1 MRIVVGLHL
10 HTRTSQ
16 GCLDA
21 SSSSCL
27 PPPPLPLSSLCGL
40 KLTEVGWRQTV
51 ASLLS
56 EGVLVCVIFFPP
68 PTMSPLVARLLLLVC
83 LALPLYGVEKVRNR
97 GYRKDPDAEKVR
109 ERTDDYLRCS

>member
-1 MRIVVGLHL
+1 MRAAMGLHL
-10 HTRTSQ
+10 RTRTSQ

-27 PPPPLPLSSLCGL
+27 PPPPLPPSSLCGL
-40 KLTEVGWRQTV
+40 KLAEVGWRQTV

-56 EGVLVCVIFFPP
+56 EGVHRSCDFFSP

-109 ERTDDYLRCS
+109 ERTDEYLRRS